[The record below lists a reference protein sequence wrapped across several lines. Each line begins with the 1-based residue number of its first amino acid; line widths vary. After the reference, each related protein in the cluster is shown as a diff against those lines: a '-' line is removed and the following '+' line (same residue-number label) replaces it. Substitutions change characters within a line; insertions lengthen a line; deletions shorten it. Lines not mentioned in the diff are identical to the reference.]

1 MRILVVEDDFGSR
14 RMMQKLL
21 EPYGDIDVVVDGEE
35 AVQAF
40 RIAWEEYKPYELLFM
55 DIMMPKMDGHE
66 ALRRIREIE
75 KELGVKPHDEAKIIM
90 SRDNARTPMQWDS
103 SAKAG
108 FTEGEPWIG
117 VNPASAT
124 VNVAS
129 AEADPDSVLQFLR
142 RMIGF
147 RKEHLA
153 LVYGS
158 FELLAREDPRLLAF
172 IREGE
177 GERLLVEINM
187 SGAEVKGV
195 PDRPAAK
202 AILSSRSR
210 ASAVATTALL
220 APWEARISTLR

>member
-90 SRDNARTPMQWDS
+90 T
-103 SAKAG
+103 
-108 FTEGEPWIG
+108 
-117 VNPASAT
+117 
-124 VNVAS
+124 
-129 AEADPDSVLQFLR
+129 SVL
-142 RMIGF
+142 
-147 RKEHLA
+147 
-153 LVYGS
+153 
-158 FELLAREDPRLLAF
+158 EDPKNVMEAYYEGGATSYLVKPIDREKLREELSRLGF
-172 IREGE
+172 
-177 GERLLVEINM
+177 
-187 SGAEVKGV
+187 
-195 PDRPAAK
+195 
-202 AILSSRSR
+202 
-210 ASAVATTALL
+210 SAQA
-220 APWEARISTLR
+220 